1 MSQTGHGL
9 AWDTLDSETRKL
21 AMEKTAS
28 GARMSLHPDLLWLD
42 LALALLHQ
50 RHLLRQRR
58 GEQIAGHRRF
68 RLVRAWALL
77 HHCGAASHRQPP
89 LNQCNLLFLRVFL
102 SGIGLAI

>member
-21 AMEKTAS
+21 AMETTAS

-42 LALALLHQ
+42 LALACCTKDTCCGNDV
-50 RHLLRQRR
+50 
-58 GEQIAGHRRF
+58 GEQIAGHRGF